1 VFRGCESRAAEADGE
16 LPKGKKAKTEKKE
29 NKDKKEKKNA
39 KGKKDV
45 KDNTDSVAKKD
56 AKKDKA
62 KDKAKV
68 VAELKAPLPGR
79 CGFSVWLVRLHYS
92 QQHTTLR
99 VRRLAL
105 LQYMPTAL
113 LLHYIPGR
121 LQVLAEGGGDD
132 AEEDGDD
139 TEESEEGTSS
149 DAA

>member
-16 LPKGKKAKTEKKE
+16 LPKDKKAKTEKKE

-62 KDKAKV
+62 KV

-79 CGFSVWLVRLHYS
+79 YGFSVWLVRLHYS